1 MLNKVVIIGLFAM
14 ALSSSLPARAQS
26 IETLHSQG
34 PYEPFAER
42 MTAFGQLVGD
52 WDLVVEYRQ
61 DDGSWQRTLGEWHF
75 GWILQGRAIQDV
87 WIAYRPGAMRGDHDS
102 IMGYGTTIRVY
113 DAQED
118 VWRVNWMGVLNH
130 NYTRFLA
137 RVIGTEII
145 MEAGVEEGDPLQWVF
160 HDITDSGF
168 HWRAQTSADGGQTWT
183 VVQRMTAV
191 RRGTR

>member
-61 DDGSWQRTLGEWHF
+61 DDGSGSARWEWHF
-75 GWILQGRAIQDV
+75 GWILQGVRSRTSGSPTAG
-87 WIAYRPGAMRGDHDS
+87 R
-102 IMGYGTTIRVY
+102 
-113 DAQED
+113 DA
-118 VWRVNWMGVLNH
+118 R
-130 NYTRFLA
+130 
-137 RVIGTEII
+137 
-145 MEAGVEEGDPLQWVF
+145 
-160 HDITDSGF
+160 
-168 HWRAQTSADGGQTWT
+168 
-183 VVQRMTAV
+183 
-191 RRGTR
+191 

>member
-1 MLNKVVIIGLFAM
+1 
-14 ALSSSLPARAQS
+14 
-26 IETLHSQG
+26 
-34 PYEPFAER
+34 
-42 MTAFGQLVGD
+42 
-52 WDLVVEYRQ
+52 
-61 DDGSWQRTLGEWHF
+61 
-75 GWILQGRAIQDV
+75 
-87 WIAYRPGAMRGDHDS
+87 MRGDHDS

-145 MEAGVEEGDPLQWVF
+145 MEADVEEGDPLQWVF
-160 HDITDSGF
+160 HDITDNGF